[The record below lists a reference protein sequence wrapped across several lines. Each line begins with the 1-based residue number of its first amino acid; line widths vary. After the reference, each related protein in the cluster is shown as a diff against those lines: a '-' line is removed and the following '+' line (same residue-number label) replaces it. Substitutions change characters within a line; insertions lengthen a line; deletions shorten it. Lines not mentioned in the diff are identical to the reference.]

1 MILCNDFGQNNGHK
15 NWPSWYMRSQRGW
28 WCWKVEVTREPQHWS
43 IGAPGRRQVV
53 KDQHWTNIDPALLLP
68 PHNPALE
75 STLVFLILLLNHLL
89 HFWSCSTLAFLILLW
104 YPLLPYCYLV
114 RILTPGVRIS
124 STNYVLWA
132 CFKYSDVI
140 SAGAQK
146 QFWLYVSFKYLQLLT
161 AALWRISY

>member
-1 MILCNDFGQNNGHK
+1 MIMILCNDFGQNNGHK

-68 PHNPALE
+68 PPDPVLE
-75 STLVFLILLLNHLL
+75 SILVFLILLLNHLL

-114 RILTPGVRIS
+114 RSLTPGVRIS

-146 QFWLYVSFKYLQLLT
+146 QFWLYVVF
-161 AALWRISY
+161 